1 MSPVPAAALP
11 TALEGTFLCV
21 LSCPRAAA
29 PPWSARALGLGKTA
43 PYGARKGRATVRE
56 PQPEAEVQQF
66 AESRGSE
73 ASPSPTPGQ
82 DTAMDLGQGWTRGN
96 SGSVQRA
103 ARGRR
108 VADKD
113 SSKELETQK
122 SSPGGWA

>member
-1 MSPVPAAALP
+1 MSPEPAVALL
-11 TALEGTFLCV
+11 TALEGTFLCA

-29 PPWSARALGLGKTA
+29 PPWSARALGLGEPA

-56 PQPEAEVQQF
+56 PRPEEEMQQF

-82 DTAMDLGQGWTRGN
+82 DTAMDPGQCWIRGN

-108 VADKD
+108 VADENT
-113 SSKELETQK
+113 SKELEPQK